1 MPTATPSPKSDA
13 IAGPLYELLRTK
25 LPCCCGESGTLQVAT
40 LADRLAMSP
49 EGVYRWLRANEV
61 SKRGRKRL
69 VDLGSVR
76 ENLTILEAGSPTED
90 PLTED
95 DLRPFS

>member
-1 MPTATPSPKSDA
+1 MSTTAPKSDA
-13 IAGPLYELLRTK
+13 IAGDLYKLLADK
-25 LPCCCGESGTLQVAT
+25 LPVCCNGNRVLQIAN
-40 LADRLAMSP
+40 LADRLQMSH
-49 EGVYRWLRANEV
+49 EGVYRWLRSDEI

-69 VDLGSVR
+69 VEIGSA
-76 ENLTILEAGSPTED
+76 EDNLHLLDIA